1 LTRAR
6 DVASALSGALSSSDA
21 VSQTLSNKTID
32 GNDNTIVTKRGGTS
46 SRPSTPTTGTLYYNT
61 DDDKL
66 QIYDAGWTNVYQAPA
81 VILSGI
87 SPSTAATTGT
97 SITISGSY
105 IQTGATVKFIGSD
118 NTERSA
124 ATVSVTSGE
133 ELVAT
138 TPSLPVAYEPYD
150 VKVVN
155 PDGQNAILSDVLD
168 AGGTPTWSTSS
179 GTIATITEQA
189 SLNTSVSASDP
200 DGTSIV
206 YSSSNLPAWISLNSS
221 TGALT
226 GTAPDISSDT
236 TYNFNITASDG
247 VNTSSRSF
255 AVVVNYIQPN
265 VTVDYLVVAGGGGG
279 GGQYSSASSGTG
291 GGGAGGLRTS
301 AGTSGGG
308 NSAES
313 ALSLSR
319 GVNYTVT
326 VGAAGPQGQTSLN
339 SSSKGGNSSIS
350 GSGITTVSCEGGGGG
365 SYDTS
370 GSGSYNGQSGGS
382 GGGAA
387 SGPAN
392 GGSGAVGQGYRGG
405 NISSDRYGSNG
416 AAGGGAGGAGSD
428 SSGQQPGGLGVASS
442 ITGSS
447 ITYATGGDNFSYSS
461 GTTNRG
467 NGGAGRIGAIG
478 NQTGAA
484 GGSGIVVLRYPSA
497 ETITV
502 GAGLTSSTSTV
513 GQNKVTVI
521 TAGTGNVS
529 FA

>member
-1 LTRAR
+1 MTRAR

-150 VKVVN
+150 VKVIN
-155 PDGQNAILSDVLD
+155 PDGQNATLSDVLD
-168 AGGTPTWSTSS
+168 AGGTPTWNTPS
-179 GTIATITEQA
+179 GTLSTINEGI
-189 SLNTSVSASDP
+189 SLSTSVSATDP

-206 YSSSNLPAWISLNSS
+206 YSSSNLPEWISLNSS

-226 GTAPDISSDT
+226 GTAPEVLSDT
-236 TYNFNITASDG
+236 TYNFNVTASDG
-247 VNTSSRSF
+247 LNTSSRAF
-255 AVVVNYIQPN
+255 AVTVNN
-265 VTVDYLVVAGGGGG
+265 VLPIIVVDYLVVAGGASGGSRNG
-279 GGQYSSASSGTG
+279 SFGSGHG
-291 GGGAGGLRTS
+291 GGGAGGLRSTVT
-301 AGTSGGG
+301 ATGGSG
-308 NSAES
+308 SLET
-313 ALSLSR
+313 ALTLNLST
-319 GVNYTVT
+319 NYTVT
-326 VGAAGPQGQTSLN
+326 VGGGGAGITGPADTYSNGNPGSNSIFSTITSSGGGYGAAG
-339 SSSKGGNSSIS
+339 SSSGG
-350 GSGITTVSCEGGGGG
+350 
-365 SYDTS
+365 
-370 GSGSYNGQSGGS
+370 SGGS
-382 GGGAA
+382 GGGAGYSGSGGSA
-387 SGPAN
+387 SPSNQGFSGGSANSMSSPYAAGGGGGAGGVGGNAINSSSPGTSGPGRAISITGSSVTYAVGGAGCDWN
-392 GGSGAVGQGYRGG
+392 SGGSSNAAANTG
-405 NISSDRYGSNG
+405 NGSNG
-416 AAGGGAGGAGSD
+416 AALA
-428 SSGQQPGGLGVASS
+428 AS
-442 ITGSS
+442 
-447 ITYATGGDNFSYSS
+447 
-461 GTTNRG
+461 G
-467 NGGAGRIGAIG
+467 NGG
-478 NQTGAA
+478 
-484 GGSGIVVLRYPSA
+484 SGVVILKYPNSKTA
-497 ETITV
+497 TISV
-502 GAGLTSSTSTV
+502 GLTHSTSTAV
-513 GQNKVTVI
+513 SGYKVTTF
-521 TAGTGNVS
+521 TAGTGTVS